1 MRWNEM
7 VDKIWT
13 IGTNPKLLVPD
24 HSSWVGTRH
33 LFQEMLIM
41 LAQNILIY
49 RDNNLLKVDKLR
61 KKDNGSISCSLA
73 IDWPIKQYL
82 YINKIKLMNQIATIV
97 LCRIFLNGLKICQ
110 RTYVCVHY
118 GCFVFIIVLTECL
131 NYIFNFN
138 INTPVQIELLSYVTK
153 FVSYLMPLHNVCDG
167 EFTENVLPARFTWYQ
182 RTLININSTI
192 CSLCCWHNSSKNNH
206 LSYILGGWIQ

>member
-1 MRWNEM
+1 
-7 VDKIWT
+7 
-13 IGTNPKLLVPD
+13 
-24 HSSWVGTRH
+24 
-33 LFQEMLIM
+33 
-41 LAQNILIY
+41 
-49 RDNNLLKVDKLR
+49 
-61 KKDNGSISCSLA
+61 
-73 IDWPIKQYL
+73 
-82 YINKIKLMNQIATIV
+82 MNQIATIV

-138 INTPVQIELLSYVTK
+138 INTPVQIELLSYVKK

-182 RTLININSTI
+182 RTLIIILIVLFAVYAADTTQVKIII
-192 CSLCCWHNSSKNNH
+192 CHTSWVAEYSSMCHSN
-206 LSYILGGWIQ
+206 LRR